1 MNLKSIRYKH
11 EKDRE
16 LRDRGHTIGD
26 FDIVDFLL
34 ARLELIHTIIEGSK
48 DGTASACIDAVEDIE
63 NVLQEE

>member
-1 MNLKSIRYKH
+1 MDLKSIKYGH

-16 LRDRGHTIGD
+16 LLNRGHTMGN
-26 FDIVDFLL
+26 FDIIDFLL

-63 NVLQEE
+63 DVLQEE